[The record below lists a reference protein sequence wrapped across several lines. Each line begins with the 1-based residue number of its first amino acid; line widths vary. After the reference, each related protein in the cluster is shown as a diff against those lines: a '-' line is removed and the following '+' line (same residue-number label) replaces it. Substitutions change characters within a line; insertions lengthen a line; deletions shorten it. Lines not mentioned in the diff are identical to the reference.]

1 MRIMIMLR
9 GITNK
14 LMRLTKKTGKVYWIS
29 VEKIKVPQEFSMT
42 PPHPKKMEYKWTYY
56 GKTGKLQSPILLTRD
71 YVLVDGYTSYIIAC
85 ETDMGVIPVQFVDE
99 TMESVKNGD

>member
-1 MRIMIMLR
+1 MIK

-14 LMRLTKKTGKVYWIS
+14 LMRLTKKTGRVYWVS

-42 PPHPKKMEYKWTYY
+42 PPKSKKMESKWEYY
-56 GKTGKLQSPILLTRD
+56 RKTGKLQSSILLTRD

-85 ETDMGVIPVQFVDE
+85 ETDMGVAPVQFVDNANDYTKE
-99 TMESVKNGD
+99 NTKNGN